1 MQLVDELNMIYTTF
15 LQGYITFSYGKTNR
29 YAATL
34 AVSLLSF
41 ALFITLYYHHV
52 QDPTFHQTIYAVS
65 TAIILGRS
73 IYLMETN
80 IRPKSTSKGRTATN
94 PHSKSE
100 QSRQNAR
107 DQAIVSKMWTMI
119 TWGLS
124 IFLGG
129 FALWALD
136 RVYCSTLIGW
146 RRKIGMPWGF
156 ILEAHGWW

>member
-29 YAATL
+29 YATTL
-34 AVSLLSF
+34 AISLLSF
-41 ALFITLYYHHV
+41 ALFVTLYYHYV

-65 TAIILGRS
+65 TAIIMGRS
-73 IYLMETN
+73 VYLMETN
-80 IRPKSTSKGRTATN
+80 IRPTSTSKGRTATN

-100 QSRQNAR
+100 QARQNVR

-119 TWGLS
+119 AWGLS

-146 RRKIGMPWGF
+146 RRRIGMPWGF
-156 ILEAHGWW
+156 VLEAHGWW